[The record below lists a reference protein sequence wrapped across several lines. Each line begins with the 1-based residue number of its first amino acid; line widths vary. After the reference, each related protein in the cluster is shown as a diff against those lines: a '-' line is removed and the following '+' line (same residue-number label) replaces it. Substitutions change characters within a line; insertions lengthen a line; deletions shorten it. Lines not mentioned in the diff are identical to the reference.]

1 VKQQVRARTVTHDA
15 TRRVRWLALAA
26 SALWGGAALPSA
38 ARAQLAV
45 DQTEVFLGPEATGK
59 HAVSFNVTNT
69 GGDVVQ
75 ATIYLQDW
83 SRAADGQQAFVTS
96 GTLPHSCGRFLEVF
110 PLSLRL
116 TPGATQAVRVALTGA
131 DTLTAAC
138 WSIVFVES
146 SNPAP
151 PRAGRQI
158 RYVARIGVKVYVVPP
173 GLAKDGDV
181 QDVTVE
187 RHRPDSAGDTT
198 GRDFVVTFQ
207 NTGGQPLWPH
217 GTIEVRRPDNS
228 VAATVDVV
236 EFAVLPGDSRRLRVR
251 VPALPPGPYVALA
264 LIDYGGADVA
274 GGQARLDG
282 R

>member
-1 VKQQVRARTVTHDA
+1 VAE
-15 TRRVRWLALAA
+15 
-26 SALWGGAALPSA
+26 
-38 ARAQLAV
+38 AQLAV
-45 DQTEVFLGPEATGK
+45 DQTEVFLGPEAMGK

-83 SRAADGQQAFVTS
+83 SRAADGQQAFVPPS
-96 GTLPHSCGRFLEVF
+96 TLPHSCARFLEIF
-110 PLSLRL
+110 PLTLRL
-116 TPGATQAVRVALTGA
+116 TPGATQAVRVALTSA
-131 DTLTAAC
+131 DTLTEAC

-173 GLAKDGDV
+173 GLTKEGDV
-181 QDVTVE
+181 QDVAVE
-187 RHRPDSAGDTT
+187 RHRPDSTGDTT
-198 GRDFVVTFQ
+198 GRDFVVTFR
-207 NTGGQPLWPH
+207 NTGGLPLWPH
-217 GTIEVRRPDNS
+217 GTIEIRRPDNS
-228 VAATVDVV
+228 VAATVEVV

-251 VPALPPGPYVALA
+251 VPALPPGSFVALA

>member
-1 VKQQVRARTVTHDA
+1 MTYQVRARAVAHDA
-15 TRRVRWLALAA
+15 TRRVRWMTLAA
-26 SALWGGAALPSA
+26 SALWGAAALPRA
-38 ARAQLAV
+38 AAAQLAV
-45 DQTEVFLGPEATGK
+45 DQTEVFLDPQATGR

-75 ATIYLQDW
+75 ATIYMQDW
-83 SRAADGQQAFVTS
+83 SRAADGQQAFVSS
-96 GTLPHSCGRFLEVF
+96 GTLPRSCARFLEVF

-116 TPGATQAVRVALTGA
+116 TPGATQAVRVALTGG

-173 GLAKDGDV
+173 GLTKEGDV
-181 QDVTVE
+181 RDVAVE

-207 NTGGQPLWPH
+207 NTGGLPLWPN

-228 VAATVDVV
+228 VAATVEVV
-236 EFAVLPGDSRRLRVR
+236 EFAVLPGDRRRLRVR
-251 VPALPPGPYVALA
+251 VPLLPSGQYVALA

-274 GGQARLDG
+274 GGQVQLESP
-282 R
+282 